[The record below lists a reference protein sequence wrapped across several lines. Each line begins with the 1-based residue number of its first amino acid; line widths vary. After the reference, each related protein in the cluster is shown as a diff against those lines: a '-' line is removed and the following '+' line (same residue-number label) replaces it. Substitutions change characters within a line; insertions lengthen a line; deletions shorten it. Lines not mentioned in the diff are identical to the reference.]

1 MRDLYVRHIAALLQV
16 KDWQVENC
24 AELFAEGCT
33 IPFISRYRKERTGGL
48 SDVEVAEIKHW
59 TEVFGEMEKRKASIL
74 STIEEQGKLTPELK
88 AQIEEAQVLQRV
100 EDLYKPFKK
109 KKATRASKAKAR
121 GLAPLAEILWEQG
134 GEARLAMTYIYDHLD
149 AFRLLI
155 CKSAGTRYESFL
167 HDLSEAEEK
176 ITLDMMSLLREQGM
190 PIREVD
196 PEEFHL
202 LVTANIDAV
211 FQAVIHD
218 FSREQA
224 MHYADTLDAF
234 FARGWQALFGY

>member
-1 MRDLYVRHIAALLQV
+1 MARDKSAHHEKIIAAAREEFMTYGFTDASMRRIAAAAGMSVAGLYKHFTSKEEMFAAL
-16 KDWQVENC
+16 VEPAC
-24 AELFAEGCT
+24 QGL
-33 IPFISRYRKERTGGL
+33 ISLYRLE
-48 SDVEVAEIKHW
+48 EA
-59 TEVFGEMEKRKASIL
+59 
-74 STIEEQGKLTPELK
+74 EEQ
-88 AQIEEAQVLQRV
+88 AALQT
-100 EDLYKPFKK
+100 ESLGDKW
-109 KKATRASKAKAR
+109 S
-121 GLAPLAEILWEQG
+121 QG
-134 GEARLAMTYIYDHLD
+134 GDAKMAMVFIYDHLD